1 MAKRLATEYVK
12 TCLRL
17 SEAELNS
24 LIELMAKHQVIEK
37 VKVLENGNQ
46 EIVFHDD
53 DTGGHIVFSFER
65 IHGKYTTCSTC
76 KVINANLTNALR
88 QAVARFKGDAVV
100 HRVYEGFTM
109 IYTYENGAVV
119 KIDEWQNGILK
130 NVYLQK
136 NTLGSLE
143 QTFCKNHVEEE
154 IRRVRLQVDHMLDW
168 RLRCRDPFVRDQIDL
183 QLKKL
188 THRLF
193 VLEA

>member
-17 SEAELNS
+17 SESELNS
-24 LIELMAKHQVIEK
+24 LIELMAKRQVIEK

-53 DTGGHIVFSFER
+53 DTGSQIVFSFER
-65 IHGKYTTCSTC
+65 IHGKYMTCSTC
-76 KVINANLTNALR
+76 KVVNRNLTDALR

-130 NVYLQK
+130 NVYQQR
-136 NTLGSLE
+136 NTLDSLE
-143 QTFCKNHVEEE
+143 QTFCINYVEEE
-154 IRRVRLQVDHMLDW
+154 IRRIRLQIDEMLDW
-168 RLRCRDPFVRDQIDL
+168 RLTSGDQSIREHIDR
-183 QLKKL
+183 QLTKL